1 MTLSKKTCLFILCFV
16 TTLMVTGC
24 STPHHASYG
33 PTSSGMASWY
43 GREFHG
49 RRTASGDRFDMHALT
64 AAHRKLPFGTKVEV
78 TNLKTGRKVVVRIND
93 RGPWTRGRIIDL
105 SYAAAQRIGLA
116 RAGSGKVLLRVVQ

>member
-1 MTLSKKTCLFILCFV
+1 
-16 TTLMVTGC
+16 MVTGC

-64 AAHRKLPFGTKVEV
+64 A
-78 TNLKTGRKVVVRIND
+78 
-93 RGPWTRGRIIDL
+93 
-105 SYAAAQRIGLA
+105 
-116 RAGSGKVLLRVVQ
+116 